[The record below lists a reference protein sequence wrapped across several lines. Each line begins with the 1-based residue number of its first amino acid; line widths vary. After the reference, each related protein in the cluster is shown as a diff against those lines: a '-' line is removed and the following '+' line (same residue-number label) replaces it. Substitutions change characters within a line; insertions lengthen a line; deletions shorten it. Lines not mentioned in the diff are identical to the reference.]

1 MGYVPIGAYEP
12 CTISLRIHRHES
24 GLALG
29 ILYVPKYHI
38 LEFFVT
44 NSVSGILAIFSGI
57 CTILLFFFCPETH
70 YKRDTNLET
79 MIVEEDA
86 EKEAPVMH
94 AEQVETRNQVT
105 LQSSRRTFVQ
115 ELSLFPAHRLSKDNL
130 IKSKAILTSCI
141 KRAMIGY

>member
-1 MGYVPIGAYEP
+1 
-12 CTISLRIHRHES
+12 
-24 GLALG
+24 
-29 ILYVPKYHI
+29 
-38 LEFFVT
+38 
-44 NSVSGILAIFSGI
+44 
-57 CTILLFFFCPETH
+57 
-70 YKRDTNLET
+70 

-115 ELSLFPAHRLSKDNL
+115 ELSLFPGHRLSKDNL